1 MASSPIRQAY
11 RGRNAEV
18 GQGDQIC
25 RYHAG
30 ERDSSNEVSLGET
43 AMSALGQKQTSAYF
57 RVMSALPPKADIA
70 STFMSTRPNLGRS
83 LHITRQSALPFGF
96 GFSRI
101 MGLKKE

>member
-43 AMSALGQKQTSAYF
+43 AMSALGQKQTSDW
-57 RVMSALPPKADIA
+57 RPLRSALPPKADIA
-70 STFMSTRPNLGRS
+70 ERDYDVRFVPEADVTAYWL
-83 LHITRQSALPFGF
+83 FG
-96 GFSRI
+96 
-101 MGLKKE
+101 KKRC

>member
-43 AMSALGQKQTSAYF
+43 AMSALGHKLPRDPTRSAA
-57 RVMSALPPKADIA
+57 ALPPKADIA
-70 STFMSTRPNLGRS
+70 G
-83 LHITRQSALPFGF
+83 RQSDVRLVPKAD
-96 GFSRI
+96 SCTAAI
-101 MGLKKE
+101 S